1 MGTFWAATEAD
12 EEEKEADAKV
22 DEEEEE
28 EEEAGQA
35 RRQLQEPVSPQTMH
49 GNNLAGKSCR
59 LALSATRS
67 ERGEE
72 ATVSP
77 LKGNGCCR
85 ERGRSLARDG
95 VDEEGLVL
103 G

>member
-12 EEEKEADAKV
+12 EEEKEADAKLK

-28 EEEAGQA
+28 EEEEDEGQA
-35 RRQLQEPVSPQTMH
+35 RRQLAS
-49 GNNLAGKSCR
+49 G
-59 LALSATRS
+59 
-67 ERGEE
+67 
-72 ATVSP
+72 SP

-95 VDEEGLVL
+95 VDEEGLGL